1 MKQLTNLEKALLLF
15 TKAEFTSDDSY
26 KITNEFEIEWSGDG
40 ELFFVTRHYLDWDVG
55 YVTDD
60 DVFRGD
66 FDQCLS
72 YIINEV
78 NEPLEGDYDSIR

>member
-1 MKQLTNLEKALLLF
+1 MTQQTNLEKALQLF
-15 TKAEFTSDDSY
+15 PKAEFTNDDSY

-60 DVFRGD
+60 DIFSGD

-78 NEPLEGDYDSIR
+78 NLPLEGDLW